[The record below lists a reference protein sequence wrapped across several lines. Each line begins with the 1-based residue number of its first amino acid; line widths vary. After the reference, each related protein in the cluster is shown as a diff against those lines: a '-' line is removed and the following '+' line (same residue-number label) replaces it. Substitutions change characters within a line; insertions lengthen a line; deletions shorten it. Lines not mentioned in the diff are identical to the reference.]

1 MEKEETEDDILD
13 RIMEDRA
20 EAMRKDRNKKKEREK
35 ASKERMRQSL
45 GITNASFGVDDDQE
59 MFSFSKHARS
69 GPASESFL
77 KLMNE
82 STGVDD
88 MSDDDSLADHG
99 GLIQREDDLDDE
111 IAEDYRRYGKFM
123 DVMEKKRKR
132 QRLPGRGFRGL

>member
-1 MEKEETEDDILD
+1 
-13 RIMEDRA
+13 
-20 EAMRKDRNKKKEREK
+20 
-35 ASKERMRQSL
+35 MRQSL

-123 DVMEKKRKR
+123 DVMEKRKEKGKDYR
-132 QRLPGRGFRGL
+132 EEDFVGYDTGSDEVDSDAEYSKDGIIHESTEEEEEEEEEEEKK